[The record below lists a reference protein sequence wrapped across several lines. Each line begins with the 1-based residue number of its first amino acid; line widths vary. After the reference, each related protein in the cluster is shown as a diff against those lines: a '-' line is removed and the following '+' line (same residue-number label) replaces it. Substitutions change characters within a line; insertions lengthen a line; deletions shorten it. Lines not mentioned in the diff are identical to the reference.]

1 MEWPALGVLLLFI
14 SCACLGGCINPLREP
29 TVTMTS
35 ITLEGIT
42 LSTVSVITTIRVDN
56 PNPVGITLASL
67 DFDLFYETGDGE
79 RYLGN
84 GRRENLVIPAN
95 STTTFDI
102 PVGIDTARAIEAAGV
117 LLREGSL
124 TLVARGTAAVDLKVT
139 TVKIP
144 FEKRKVVP

>member
-1 MEWPALGVLLLFI
+1 MEWPALVVLLLFVA
-14 SCACLGGCINPLREP
+14 CALLGGCTNPLREP

-35 ITLEGIT
+35 ITLEGIS
-42 LSTVSVITTIRVDN
+42 LSTISVITTIRVDN
-56 PNPVGITLASL
+56 PNPVGITLANL

-79 RYLGN
+79 RYLGH

-95 STTTFDI
+95 STSTFDI
-102 PVGIDTARAIEAAGV
+102 PVGIDTARAIEAAGA

-124 TLVARGTAAVDLKVT
+124 TMIARGTAAVDLKVT